1 MDINLVPTRRC
12 TNLNCSECFHTPEQ
26 RRGDYI
32 TQIETLERQLVEL
45 SSIEEIGTICLFGG
59 ELLELQSDYLDSLCK
74 LALKFSNRVQLVT
87 NLSVTIPGSLF
98 SLLASKKVSL
108 CYSYYGHISKNMTRN
123 LRMLGIQGIPLAVNV
138 LATHRFLSDPIHYL
152 DSLKHVSGFVN
163 IQSVDI
169 IPVGKTGANSGVP
182 ESTEYVMTL
191 TRSDLHNHSLFQS
204 SYNLTLRRMIN
215 HYLNYEGIVS
225 IDNTKP
231 VYLIDGGVKILE
243 HRDGIEFFSDYS
255 GQDLHIPEYVY
266 KEEFS
271 EDENRDLY
279 PTLRD
284 FLINEIECVQFTE
297 HLGRLSQEEIT
308 SFSPVQ
314 LTYEEIDFTYVDE
327 YFTKDSSVEC
337 IYPHKIVCVL
347 ILYYNIFKD
356 RNISLFRDNL
366 YPFRSNLDN
375 LLLKVDD
382 RLMDYI
388 KTYPLSAEKVD
399 NANCRFLLAHIQR

>member
-26 RRGDYI
+26 RRGNYV

-45 SSIEEIGTICLFGG
+45 SSIEEIDTICLFGG
-59 ELLELQSDYLDSLCK
+59 ELLELPSDYLDSLCK
-74 LALKFSNRVQLVT
+74 LALKFSSRVQLVT
-87 NLSVTIPGSLF
+87 NLSAIIPGSLF

-108 CYSYYGHISKNMTRN
+108 CYSYYGFVSKTMTRN
-123 LRMLGIQGIPLAVNV
+123 LRMIGIQGIPLAVNV

-152 DSLKHVSGFVN
+152 DSLKHMAGFVN

-169 IPVGKTGANSGVP
+169 IPVGDTKRNSGIP
-182 ESTEYVMTL
+182 EATEYVMTL
-191 TRSDLHNHSLFQS
+191 IRSDLHNHSLFQS

-243 HRDGIEFFSDYS
+243 HKDGVEFFSDYS
-255 GQDLHIPEYVY
+255 GQDLHIPKFIY

-279 PTLRD
+279 STLRD
-284 FLINEIECVQFTE
+284 FLINEIECVRFTE
-297 HLGRLSQEEIT
+297 HLGRLNQEEVT
-308 SFSPVQ
+308 RFSPII
-314 LTYEEIDFTYVDE
+314 LRYDDIDFTYIDE

-337 IYPHKIVCVL
+337 IYPPKIVCVL

-356 RNISLFRDNL
+356 RDISLFRDNL

-375 LLLKVDD
+375 LLFRVDD
-382 RLMDYI
+382 RLMEFI
-388 KTYPLSAEKVD
+388 KTYPLSVDKVD
-399 NANCRFLLAHIQR
+399 NANCTFLLAHIHK